1 MLHWEV
7 PMPVIYY
14 MDYMAYMLLTKCEV
28 KMAGYWQS
36 SFFAFLRTETQL
48 RSMKMHKK
56 YEADI
61 QPSWPT
67 KFGYKF
73 FLLHRIKV
81 GNRKGARW
89 PHLAPLDSQSEH
101 RIGFILPK
109 GCFQQHINKYS
120 FIFPFYSLACL
131 FDFCTDTF
139 FANSIVTIINCGI
152 LHFVLAETRLTC

>member
-1 MLHWEV
+1 M
-7 PMPVIYY
+7 
-14 MDYMAYMLLTKCEV
+14 C
-28 KMAGYWQS
+28 YWPNVRS
-36 SFFAFLRTETQL
+36 RSEFFLFALLRTETKL
-48 RSMKMHKK
+48 RSIKMHKK

-73 FLLHRIKV
+73 FSLHRIKV

-101 RIGFILPK
+101 RILLK

-120 FIFPFYSLACL
+120 FIFPFYGLACL
-131 FDFCTDTF
+131 FDLCINAF
-139 FANSIVTIINCGI
+139 FANSIVMIINCGI
-152 LHFVLAETRLTC
+152 LHFVLAEMRLTY

>member
-7 PMPVIYY
+7 PMPLTYY
-14 MDYMAYMLLTKCEV
+14 MDYMTYVLLTKVRSRSE
-28 KMAGYWQS
+28 
-36 SFFAFLRTETQL
+36 FFLFALLRTETKL
-48 RSMKMHKK
+48 RSIKMHKK
-56 YEADI
+56 YEAYI

-73 FLLHRIKV
+73 FSLHRIKV
-81 GNRKGARW
+81 GNCKGARW
-89 PHLAPLDSQSEH
+89 PHLAPWGSQSEH

-109 GCFQQHINKYS
+109 GCFQQHINKFS

-131 FDFCTDTF
+131 LDFCIDIF
-139 FANSIVTIINCGI
+139 FANCIVTIINCGI